1 MSHAVPSPLIILV
14 SLDAAEYV
22 IKAQVLAGGRGKG
35 VFSSGLRGGVQLTR
49 DPERIAS
56 LSQQMIGHRL
66 VTHQTGPDGV
76 LVKRIM
82 IAEAKD
88 LAQETYFAIVLDRS
102 VGGPVLVG
110 SPLGGV
116 DIEGVAA
123 EQPQMIFKERIN
135 PRVGPTSQQL
145 ERLAR
150 SMRLAASPAILE
162 QATNQMARLYQ
173 LFTATDATQVE
184 VNPLGVTPTGE
195 VLCFDAKIN
204 FDDNAAYR
212 QPQLFSQQ
220 QRDQADLEEGG
231 DKREARAAAHNF
243 NYVPLDGSIG
253 CLVNGAGLAMATM
266 DILQLHGGAPANF
279 LDVGGASQHP
289 DQIAA
294 AFRLLLEDEGVKSIF
309 VNIFGGIVRCDLIAE
324 GILQAVKEGRP
335 GETSISSLRC
345 TVPLVI
351 RLAGTNEEAARVR
364 LMKEYPGPIE
374 IYPDLDAAAKA
385 AVAQTLPKKDA
396 TVQ

>member
-1 MSHAVPSPLIILV
+1 MV

-49 DPERIAS
+49 DPERIVS
-56 LSQQMIGHRL
+56 LAQQMIGHHL
-66 VTHQTGPDGV
+66 VTHQTGSEGV
-76 LVKRIM
+76 LVRRIM

-88 LAQETYFAIVLDRS
+88 LVQETYFAIILDRS
-102 VGGPVLVG
+102 LGGPVLVG

-150 SMRLAASPAILE
+150 NMHLAASPTILE
-162 QATNQMARLYQ
+162 QAINQMARLYQ
-173 LFTATDATQVE
+173 LFTSTDATQVE
-184 VNPLGVTPTGE
+184 INPLGVTPTGE
-195 VLCFDAKIN
+195 VLCFDAKMD

-220 QRDQADLEEGG
+220 QRGQTAPEPGVDA
-231 DKREARAAAHNF
+231 REARAAAHNF
-243 NYVPLDGSIG
+243 SYVPLDGSIG

-279 LDVGGASQHP
+279 LDVGGAAQHP
-289 DQIAA
+289 EQIAA
-294 AFRLLLEDEGVKSIF
+294 AFRLLLEDNSVKSIF

-324 GILQAVKEGRP
+324 GILQAVRGAK
-335 GETSISSLRC
+335 GEEKGSSIKSP
-345 TVPLVI
+345 VPLVV
-351 RLAGTNEEAARVR
+351 RLAGTNEELARVC

-374 IYPDLDAAAKA
+374 IYPELDAAAKA
-385 AVAQTLPKKDA
+385 AVAQTISKKADLA
-396 TVQ
+396 Q